1 MAAFDSEAFRRE
13 LQKNQQSKFL
23 LLGDE
28 ALSRKE
34 AFDII
39 RQFAKEQTY
48 TEKLSFT
55 VDRYFKW
62 DQCALSLQSQGLFSQ
77 KRIIEIIIPSGKIN
91 AEGGESFYEIIQN
104 FSQDDLVVVHLP
116 QIDKETKLQKW
127 FKEIEKIAYIIR
139 LDEIK
144 PLELPFWLKKRASL
158 LSINLDE
165 GSIQLISQFVHGNM
179 LAADQ
184 ELNKLALLFPNQ
196 SISYEKVS
204 QSISNVSRYDAF
216 ELTEYVLNGDQMK
229 TISTLNFL
237 KEEGQN
243 PISITN
249 SLSWVLKPM
258 LEIKELD
265 FRGQSLENHLTKS
278 RIFGDKLLFTK
289 KALSFFSLKHLR
301 AAIQKLSEIDK
312 ISKGVSPGD
321 AWLETTRLCLGL
333 AKIASRGRKI

>member
-1 MAAFDSEAFRRE
+1 MAAFDSEAFSKE
-13 LQKNQQSKFL
+13 LQKNQQLKFL

-48 TEKLSFT
+48 AEKLSFT

-62 DQCALSLQSQGLFSQ
+62 DQCASSLYSQGLFSQ
-77 KRIIEIIIPSGKIN
+77 KRIIEITIPSGKIN
-91 AEGGESFYEIIQN
+91 TEGGDSFYEIIQN

-116 QIDKETKLQKW
+116 QIDKETKLQKC
-127 FKEIEKIAYIIR
+127 FKEIEKNAYTIR
-139 LDEIK
+139 LNEIK
-144 PLELPFWLKKRASL
+144 PSELPFWLKKRASL

-165 GSIQLISQFVHGNM
+165 ESIQLISQFVHGNM

-196 SISYEKVS
+196 SISYKKVS

-216 ELTEYVLNGDQMK
+216 ELTEYVLNGDQIK

-237 KEEGQN
+237 KEE
-243 PISITN
+243 ILIA
-249 SLSWVLKPM
+249 
-258 LEIKELD
+258 D
-265 FRGQSLENHLTKS
+265 FFE
-278 RIFGDKLLFTK
+278 
-289 KALSFFSLKHLR
+289 ALY
-301 AAIQKLSEIDK
+301 
-312 ISKGVSPGD
+312 
-321 AWLETTRLCLGL
+321 
-333 AKIASRGRKI
+333 

>member
-1 MAAFDSEAFRRE
+1 MAAFDSEAFSKE

-23 LLGDE
+23 LLGNE

-62 DQCALSLQSQGLFSQ
+62 DQCASSLYSQGLFSQ

-104 FSQDDLVVVHLP
+104 FSQDDLIVVHLP

-127 FKEIEKIAYIIR
+127 FKEIEKIAYTIR

-144 PLELPFWLKKRASL
+144 PSELPFWLKKRASL

-165 GSIQLISQFVHGNM
+165 GSIELISQFVHGNM

-204 QSISNVSRYDAF
+204 QSIANVSRYDAF

-243 PISITN
+243 PISITS

-289 KALSFFSLKHLR
+289 KALSFFSFKHLR

>member
-1 MAAFDSEAFRRE
+1 MAAFDSEAFSKE

-39 RQFAKEQTY
+39 RQFAKEKTY

-55 VDRYFKW
+55 VDRFFKW
-62 DQCALSLQSQGLFSQ
+62 DQCASSLSSQGLFSQ

-91 AEGGESFYEIIQN
+91 AEGGDSFYKILQN
-104 FSQDDLVVVHLP
+104 LTQNDLLVVHLP
-116 QIDKETKLQKW
+116 QIDKETKFQRW
-127 FKEIEKIAYIIR
+127 FKEIEKIAYTIK

-144 PLELPFWLKKRASL
+144 PTELPFWLKKRASL
-158 LSINLDE
+158 LSIDLDE
-165 GSIQLISQFVHGNM
+165 ESIQLISQLVHGNM

-184 ELNKLALLFPNQ
+184 ELNKLALLFPGQ

-204 QSISNVSRYDAF
+204 QSISNVSRYDTY
-216 ELTEYVLNGDQMK
+216 ELTDYVLNGDQMK
-229 TISTLNFL
+229 TLLTLNFL

-243 PISITN
+243 PISITS

-265 FRGQSLENHLTKS
+265 FKGQSLENHLTKS
-278 RIFGDKLLFTK
+278 RIFGNKLIFTK
-289 KALSFFSLKHLR
+289 KAMSFFSLKHLR

-321 AWLETTRLCLGL
+321 AWLETMRLCLGL
-333 AKIASRGRKI
+333 AKIASRSRKI

>member
-1 MAAFDSEAFRRE
+1 MAAFDSEAFSKE

-62 DQCALSLQSQGLFSQ
+62 DQCASSLRSQGLFSQ

-104 FSQDDLVVVHLP
+104 FSQDDLIVVHLP

-127 FKEIEKIAYIIR
+127 FKEIEKIAYTIR

-144 PLELPFWLKKRASL
+144 PSELPFWLKKRASL

-165 GSIQLISQFVHGNM
+165 GSIELISQFVHGNM

-204 QSISNVSRYDAF
+204 QSIANVSRYDAF

-243 PISITN
+243 PISITS

-289 KALSFFSLKHLR
+289 KALSFFSFKHLR

-321 AWLETTRLCLGL
+321 AWLEITRLCLGL

>member
-1 MAAFDSEAFRRE
+1 MAAFDSEAFSRE

-62 DQCALSLQSQGLFSQ
+62 DQCVSSLRSQGLFSQ

-104 FSQDDLVVVHLP
+104 FSQDDLIVVHLP

-127 FKEIEKIAYIIR
+127 FKEIEKIAYTIR

-144 PLELPFWLKKRASL
+144 PSELPFWLKKRASL
-158 LSINLDE
+158 LSINMDE
-165 GSIQLISQFVHGNM
+165 ESIQLISQFVHGNM

-243 PISITN
+243 PISITS

>member
-1 MAAFDSEAFRRE
+1 MAAFDSEAFSKE

-39 RQFAKEQTY
+39 RQFAKEKTY

-62 DQCALSLQSQGLFSQ
+62 DQCASSLLSQGLFSQ

-91 AEGGESFYEIIQN
+91 IEGGESFYEILQN
-104 FSQDDLVVVHLP
+104 FSQDDLLVVHLP
-116 QIDKETKLQKW
+116 QIDKETKIQKW
-127 FKEIEKIAYIIR
+127 FKEIEKIAYTIK

-144 PLELPFWLKKRASL
+144 PSELPFWLKKRASL
-158 LSINLDE
+158 LSISLDE
-165 GSIQLISQFVHGNM
+165 ESIQLISQFVHGNM

-184 ELNKLALLFPNQ
+184 ELNKLALLFPSQ

-229 TISTLNFL
+229 TLSTLNFL

-243 PISITN
+243 PISITS

-265 FRGQSLENHLTKS
+265 FKGQSLENHLTKS
-278 RIFGDKLLFTK
+278 RIFGDKLVFAK

>member
-1 MAAFDSEAFRRE
+1 MAVFDSEAFSKE

-39 RQFAKEQTY
+39 RQFAKELSY

-62 DQCALSLQSQGLFSQ
+62 DQCASSLRSQGLFSQ

-104 FSQDDLVVVHLP
+104 FSQDDLIVVHLP

-127 FKEIEKIAYIIR
+127 FKEIEKIAYTIR

-144 PLELPFWLKKRASL
+144 PSELPFWLKKRASL

-165 GSIQLISQFVHGNM
+165 ESIQLISQFVHGNM

-184 ELNKLALLFPNQ
+184 ELNKLALLFPSQ

-204 QSISNVSRYDAF
+204 QSISNVSRYDTF

-243 PISITN
+243 PISITS

-312 ISKGVSPGD
+312 ISKGVLPGD
-321 AWLETTRLCLGL
+321 AWLEMTRLCLGL

>member
-1 MAAFDSEAFRRE
+1 MAAFDSEAFSKE

-39 RQFAKEQTY
+39 RQFAKEKTY

-55 VDRYFKW
+55 VDRFFKW
-62 DQCALSLQSQGLFSQ
+62 DQCASSLSSQGLFSQ

-91 AEGGESFYEIIQN
+91 AEGGDSFYKILQN
-104 FSQDDLVVVHLP
+104 LTQNDLLVVHLP
-116 QIDKETKLQKW
+116 QIDKETKFQRW
-127 FKEIEKIAYIIR
+127 FKEIEKIAYTIK

-144 PLELPFWLKKRASL
+144 PTELAFWLKKRASL
-158 LSINLDE
+158 LSIDLDE
-165 GSIQLISQFVHGNM
+165 ESIQLISQLVHGNM

-184 ELNKLALLFPNQ
+184 ELNKLALLFPGQ

-204 QSISNVSRYDAF
+204 QSISNVSRYDTY
-216 ELTEYVLNGDQMK
+216 ELTDYVLNGDQMK
-229 TISTLNFL
+229 TLLTLNFL

-243 PISITN
+243 PISITG

-265 FRGQSLENHLTKS
+265 FKGQSLENHLTKS
-278 RIFGDKLLFTK
+278 RIFGNKLIFTK
-289 KALSFFSLKHLR
+289 KAMSFFSLKHLR

-321 AWLETTRLCLGL
+321 AWLETMRLCLGL
-333 AKIASRGRKI
+333 AKIASRSRKI

>member
-1 MAAFDSEAFRRE
+1 MAAFDSEAFSKE

-39 RQFAKEQTY
+39 RQFAKEKTY

-55 VDRYFKW
+55 VDRFFKW
-62 DQCALSLQSQGLFSQ
+62 DQCASSLSSQGLFSQ

-91 AEGGESFYEIIQN
+91 AEAGDSFYKILQN
-104 FSQDDLVVVHLP
+104 LTQNDLLVVHLP
-116 QIDKETKLQKW
+116 QIDKETKFQRW
-127 FKEIEKIAYIIR
+127 FKEIEKIAYTIK

-144 PLELPFWLKKRASL
+144 PTELAFWLKKRASL
-158 LSINLDE
+158 LSIDLDE
-165 GSIQLISQFVHGNM
+165 ESIQLISQLVHGNM

-184 ELNKLALLFPNQ
+184 ELNKLALLFPGQ

-204 QSISNVSRYDAF
+204 QSISNVSRYDTY
-216 ELTEYVLNGDQMK
+216 ELTDYVLNGDQMK
-229 TISTLNFL
+229 TLLTLNFL

-243 PISITN
+243 PISITS

-265 FRGQSLENHLTKS
+265 FKGQSLENHLTKS
-278 RIFGDKLLFTK
+278 RIFGNKLIFTK
-289 KALSFFSLKHLR
+289 KAMSFFSLKHLR

-321 AWLETTRLCLGL
+321 AWLETMRLCLGL
-333 AKIASRGRKI
+333 AKIASRSRKI

>member
-1 MAAFDSEAFRRE
+1 MAAFDSEAFSRE

-39 RQFAKEQTY
+39 RQFAKERTY

-62 DQCALSLQSQGLFSQ
+62 DQCASSLHSQGLFSQ

-104 FSQDDLVVVHLP
+104 FSQDDLIVVHLP

-127 FKEIEKIAYIIR
+127 FKEIEKIAYTIR

-144 PLELPFWLKKRASL
+144 PSELPFWLKKRASL

-196 SISYEKVS
+196 SISYQKVS

-216 ELTEYVLNGDQMK
+216 ELTEYVLNGDQMN

-243 PISITN
+243 PISITS

>member
-1 MAAFDSEAFRRE
+1 MAAFDSEAFSKE

-39 RQFAKEQTY
+39 RQFAKEKTY

-55 VDRYFKW
+55 VDRFFKW
-62 DQCALSLQSQGLFSQ
+62 DQCASSLSSQGLFSQ

-91 AEGGESFYEIIQN
+91 AEGGDSFYKILQN
-104 FSQDDLVVVHLP
+104 LTQNDLLVVHLP
-116 QIDKETKLQKW
+116 QIDKETKIQRW
-127 FKEIEKIAYIIR
+127 FKEIEKIAYTIK

-144 PLELPFWLKKRASL
+144 PTELPFWLKKRASL
-158 LSINLDE
+158 LSIDLDE
-165 GSIQLISQFVHGNM
+165 ESIQLISQLVHGNM

-184 ELNKLALLFPNQ
+184 ELNKLALLFPGQ

-204 QSISNVSRYDAF
+204 QSISNVSRYDTY

-229 TISTLNFL
+229 TLLTLNFL

-243 PISITN
+243 PISITS

-265 FRGQSLENHLTKS
+265 FKGQSLENHLTKS
-278 RIFGDKLLFTK
+278 RIFGDKLIFTK
-289 KALSFFSLKHLR
+289 KAMSFFSLKHLR

-321 AWLETTRLCLGL
+321 AWLETMRLCLGL
-333 AKIASRGRKI
+333 AKIASRSRKI

>member
-1 MAAFDSEAFRRE
+1 MAVFDSEAFSKE

-39 RQFAKEQTY
+39 RQFAKEKTY

-55 VDRYFKW
+55 VDRFFKW
-62 DQCALSLQSQGLFSQ
+62 DQCASSLSSQGLFSQ

-91 AEGGESFYEIIQN
+91 AEGGDSFYKILQN
-104 FSQDDLVVVHLP
+104 LTQNDLLVVHLP
-116 QIDKETKLQKW
+116 QIDKETKFQRW
-127 FKEIEKIAYIIR
+127 FKEIEKIAYTIK

-144 PLELPFWLKKRASL
+144 PTELAFWLKKRASL
-158 LSINLDE
+158 LSIDLDE
-165 GSIQLISQFVHGNM
+165 ESIQLISQLVHGNM

-184 ELNKLALLFPNQ
+184 ELNKLALLFPGQ

-204 QSISNVSRYDAF
+204 QSISNVSRYDTY
-216 ELTEYVLNGDQMK
+216 ELTDYVLNGDQMK
-229 TISTLNFL
+229 TLLTLNFL

-243 PISITN
+243 PISITS

-265 FRGQSLENHLTKS
+265 FKGQSLENHLTKS
-278 RIFGDKLLFTK
+278 RIFGNKLIFTK
-289 KALSFFSLKHLR
+289 KAMSFFSLKHLR

-321 AWLETTRLCLGL
+321 AWLETMRLCLGL
-333 AKIASRGRKI
+333 AKIASRSRKI

>member
-1 MAAFDSEAFRRE
+1 MAAFDSEAFSRE

-62 DQCALSLQSQGLFSQ
+62 DQCASSLHSQGLFSQ

-104 FSQDDLVVVHLP
+104 FSQDDLIVVHLP

-127 FKEIEKIAYIIR
+127 FKEIEKIAYTIR

-144 PLELPFWLKKRASL
+144 PLELPFWLKNRASL
-158 LSINLDE
+158 LSIKIDDE
-165 GSIQLISQFVHGNM
+165 SIQLISQFVHGNM

-216 ELTEYVLNGDQMK
+216 ELTEYVLNGNQMK

-243 PISITN
+243 PISITS

>member
-1 MAAFDSEAFRRE
+1 MAAFDSEAFSKE

-39 RQFAKEQTY
+39 RQFAKEKTY

-55 VDRYFKW
+55 VDRFFKW
-62 DQCALSLQSQGLFSQ
+62 DQCASSLSSQGLFSQ

-91 AEGGESFYEIIQN
+91 AEGGDSFYKILQN
-104 FSQDDLVVVHLP
+104 LTQNDLLVVHLP
-116 QIDKETKLQKW
+116 QIDKETKFHRW
-127 FKEIEKIAYIIR
+127 FKEIEKIAYTIK

-144 PLELPFWLKKRASL
+144 PTELPFWLKKRASL
-158 LSINLDE
+158 LSIDLDE
-165 GSIQLISQFVHGNM
+165 ESIQLISQLVHGNM

-184 ELNKLALLFPNQ
+184 ELNKLALLFPGQ

-204 QSISNVSRYDAF
+204 QSISNVSRYDTY
-216 ELTEYVLNGDQMK
+216 ELTDYVLNGDQMK
-229 TISTLNFL
+229 TLLTLNFL

-243 PISITN
+243 PISITS

-265 FRGQSLENHLTKS
+265 FKGQSLENHLTKS
-278 RIFGDKLLFTK
+278 RIFGNKLIFTK
-289 KALSFFSLKHLR
+289 KAMSFFSLKHLR

-321 AWLETTRLCLGL
+321 AWLETMRLCLGL
-333 AKIASRGRKI
+333 AKIASRSRKI

>member
-1 MAAFDSEAFRRE
+1 MAAFDSEAFSKE

-62 DQCALSLQSQGLFSQ
+62 DQCASSLYSQGLFSQ

-91 AEGGESFYEIIQN
+91 AESGESFYEIIQN
-104 FSQDDLVVVHLP
+104 FSQDDLIVVHLP

-127 FKEIEKIAYIIR
+127 FKEIEKIAYTIR

-144 PLELPFWLKKRASL
+144 PSELPFWLKKRASL

-196 SISYEKVS
+196 SISYQKVS
-204 QSISNVSRYDAF
+204 QSISNVSCYDAF
-216 ELTEYVLNGDQMK
+216 ELTEYVLNGDQIK

-243 PISITN
+243 PISITS

>member
-1 MAAFDSEAFRRE
+1 MAAFDSEAFSRE

-62 DQCALSLQSQGLFSQ
+62 DQCASSLHYQGLFSQ

-104 FSQDDLVVVHLP
+104 FSQDDLIVVHLP

-127 FKEIEKIAYIIR
+127 FKEIEKIAYTIR

-144 PLELPFWLKKRASL
+144 PSELPFWLKKRASL

-196 SISYEKVS
+196 SISYQKVS

-243 PISITN
+243 PISITS

>member
-1 MAAFDSEAFRRE
+1 MVAFDSEAFSKE

-39 RQFAKEQTY
+39 RQFAKEKTY

-62 DQCALSLQSQGLFSQ
+62 DQCASSLSSHGLFSQ
-77 KRIIEIIIPSGKIN
+77 KRMIEIISPSGKIN
-91 AEGGESFYEIIQN
+91 TEGDESFYEILQN
-104 FSQDDLVVVHLP
+104 FSQDDLLVIHLP

-127 FKEIEKIAYIIR
+127 FKEIEKIAYTIK
-139 LDEIK
+139 LDEIR
-144 PLELPFWLKKRASL
+144 PSELPFWLKKRASL
-158 LSINLDE
+158 LSISLDE
-165 GSIQLISQFVHGNM
+165 ESIQLISQFVHGNM

-184 ELNKLALLFPNQ
+184 ELNKLALLFPRQ
-196 SISYEKVS
+196 SISFEKVS

-229 TISTLNFL
+229 TLSTLNFL

-243 PISITN
+243 PISITS

-265 FRGQSLENHLTKS
+265 FKGQFLENHLTKS
-278 RIFGDKLLFTK
+278 RIFGVKLVFTK

-321 AWLETTRLCLGL
+321 AWLETMRLCLGL

>member
-1 MAAFDSEAFRRE
+1 MAAFDSEAFSRE

-62 DQCALSLQSQGLFSQ
+62 DQCASSLHSQGLFSQ

-104 FSQDDLVVVHLP
+104 FSQDDLIVVHLP

-127 FKEIEKIAYIIR
+127 FKEIEKIAYTIR

-144 PLELPFWLKKRASL
+144 PSELPFWLKKRASL

-165 GSIQLISQFVHGNM
+165 GSIELISQFVHGNM

-204 QSISNVSRYDAF
+204 QSIANVSRYDAF

-243 PISITN
+243 PISITS

-289 KALSFFSLKHLR
+289 KALSFFSFKHLR

-321 AWLETTRLCLGL
+321 AWLEITRLCLGL

>member
-1 MAAFDSEAFRRE
+1 MAAFDSEAFSKE

-23 LLGDE
+23 LLGNE

-62 DQCALSLQSQGLFSQ
+62 DQCASSLYSQGLFSQ

-104 FSQDDLVVVHLP
+104 FSQDDLIVVHLP

-127 FKEIEKIAYIIR
+127 FKEIEKIAYTIR

-144 PLELPFWLKKRASL
+144 PSELPFWLKKRASL

-165 GSIQLISQFVHGNM
+165 GSIELISQFVHGNM

-204 QSISNVSRYDAF
+204 QSIANVSRYDAF

-243 PISITN
+243 PISITS

-289 KALSFFSLKHLR
+289 KALSFFSFKHLR

-321 AWLETTRLCLGL
+321 AWLEITRLCLGL

>member
-1 MAAFDSEAFRRE
+1 MAAFDSEAFSRE

-62 DQCALSLQSQGLFSQ
+62 DQCASSLRSQGLFSQ

-104 FSQDDLVVVHLP
+104 FSQDDLIVVHLP

-127 FKEIEKIAYIIR
+127 FKEIEKIAYTIR

-144 PLELPFWLKKRASL
+144 PSELPFWLKKRASL

-196 SISYEKVS
+196 SISYQKVS

-243 PISITN
+243 PISITS

-289 KALSFFSLKHLR
+289 KALSFFSFKHLR

>member
-1 MAAFDSEAFRRE
+1 MAVFDSEVFSKQ
-13 LQKNQQSKFL
+13 LQKNWQSKFL

-34 AFDII
+34 AFDTI
-39 RQFAKEQTY
+39 RQFAKNQTY
-48 TEKLSFT
+48 EEKLSFT

-62 DQCALSLQSQGLFSQ
+62 DQCASSLSSKGLFSQ

-116 QIDKETKLQKW
+116 QVDKETKLQKW
-127 FKEIEKIAYIIR
+127 FKEIEKIAYTIR

-144 PLELPFWLKKRASL
+144 PSELPFWLKKRASL

-184 ELNKLALLFPNQ
+184 ELNKLVLLFPNQ

-216 ELTEYVLNGDQMK
+216 ELTEYVLNGDQIK

-243 PISITN
+243 LISITS

-265 FRGQSLENHLTKS
+265 FRGHSLENHLTKS

-301 AAIQKLSEIDK
+301 ASIQKLSEIDK

>member
-1 MAAFDSEAFRRE
+1 MTAFDSEAFSRE
-13 LQKNQQSKFL
+13 LQKNQKSKFL

-39 RQFAKEQTY
+39 RQFAKKQGY
-48 TEKLSFT
+48 TEKLDFT

-62 DQCALSLQSQGLFSQ
+62 NECASSLSSQGLFSQ
-77 KRIIEIIIPSGKIN
+77 KRIIEITILSGKIN
-91 AEGGESFYEIIQN
+91 TEGGESFYEILKT
-104 FSQDDLVVVHLP
+104 FSRDDLLVVHLP
-116 QIDKETKLQKW
+116 QVDKETKLQKW
-127 FKEIEKIAYIIR
+127 FKEIKKVSYTIR
-139 LDEIK
+139 LNEIK
-144 PLELPFWLKKRASL
+144 PNELHSWLKKRASL

-165 GSIQLISQFVHGNM
+165 NSIELISHFVHGNM

-184 ELNKLALLFPNQ
+184 ELNKLTLLFPNQ

-216 ELTEYVLNGDQMK
+216 ELTEYLLNGDQKK

-243 PISITN
+243 PISITS
-249 SLSWVLKPM
+249 SLSRVLKPM
-258 LEIKELD
+258 LEVKELD
-265 FRGQSLENHLTKS
+265 FKSQSLDSHLTKS
-278 RIFGDKLLFTK
+278 RIFGDRLIHVK
-289 KALSFFSLKHLR
+289 KSLSFFSTKHLR

-312 ISKGVSPGD
+312 ISKGVSSGD
-321 AWLETTRLCLGL
+321 AWLEITRLCLGL

>member
-1 MAAFDSEAFRRE
+1 MAVFDSEAFSKE

-62 DQCALSLQSQGLFSQ
+62 DQCASSLHSQGLFSQ

-104 FSQDDLVVVHLP
+104 FSQDDLIVVHLP

-127 FKEIEKIAYIIR
+127 FKEIEKIAYTIR

-144 PLELPFWLKKRASL
+144 PSELPFWLKKRASL
-158 LSINLDE
+158 LSINMDE
-165 GSIQLISQFVHGNM
+165 ESIQLISQFVHGNM

-184 ELNKLALLFPNQ
+184 ELNKLALLFPSQ

-243 PISITN
+243 PISITS

-321 AWLETTRLCLGL
+321 AWLETTRLCMGL

>member
-1 MAAFDSEAFRRE
+1 MAAFDSEAFSKE

-23 LLGDE
+23 LLGNE

-34 AFDII
+34 AFDTI
-39 RQFAKEQTY
+39 RQFAKDQAF

-62 DQCALSLQSQGLFSQ
+62 DQCTLSLSSQGLFSQ

-91 AEGGESFYEIIQN
+91 ADDSESFCEILQN
-104 FSQDDLVVVHLP
+104 FSQDDLLVVHLP
-116 QIDKETKLQKW
+116 QIDKETKLYKW
-127 FKEIEKIAYIIR
+127 FKEIEKIAFIVR

-144 PLELPFWLKKRASL
+144 PAELPFWLKKRAST

-165 GSIQLISQFVHGNM
+165 ESIQLISQFVHGNM

-184 ELNKLALLFPNQ
+184 ELNKLALLFPSQ
-196 SISYEKVS
+196 FIPYEKVS
-204 QSISNVSRYDAF
+204 QSISNLSRYDAF

-229 TISTLNFL
+229 TLSTLKFL

-243 PISITN
+243 PIGITS

-258 LEIKELD
+258 LEIKELE
-265 FRGQSLENHLTKS
+265 FKGQSLESHLTKS
-278 RIFGDKLLFTK
+278 RIFGDKLMFVK
-289 KALSFFSLKHLR
+289 KALSFFSVKHLR

-321 AWLETTRLCLGL
+321 PWLETMRLCLGL
-333 AKIASRGRKI
+333 AKISSRGRKI

>member
-1 MAAFDSEAFRRE
+1 MAAFDSEAFSRE

-39 RQFAKEQTY
+39 RQFAKELSY

-62 DQCALSLQSQGLFSQ
+62 DQCASSLHSQGLFSQ

-104 FSQDDLVVVHLP
+104 FSQDDLIVVHLP

-127 FKEIEKIAYIIR
+127 FKEIEKIAYTIR

-144 PLELPFWLKKRASL
+144 PSELPFWLKKRASL

-196 SISYEKVS
+196 SISYQKVS

-243 PISITN
+243 PISITS

>member
-1 MAAFDSEAFRRE
+1 MAAFDSEVFSKE

-39 RQFAKEQTY
+39 RQFAKEKTY

-62 DQCALSLQSQGLFSQ
+62 DQCASSLSSQGLFSQ

-104 FSQDDLVVVHLP
+104 FSQDDLIVVHLP

-127 FKEIEKIAYIIR
+127 FKEIEKIAYTIR

-144 PLELPFWLKKRASL
+144 PSELPFWLKKRASL

-165 GSIQLISQFVHGNM
+165 GSIELISQFVHGNM

-204 QSISNVSRYDAF
+204 QSIANVSRYDAF

-243 PISITN
+243 PISITS

-289 KALSFFSLKHLR
+289 KALSFFSFKHLR

-321 AWLETTRLCLGL
+321 AWLEITRLCLGL

>member
-1 MAAFDSEAFRRE
+1 MAAFDSEAFSKE

-39 RQFAKEQTY
+39 RQFAKEKTY

-55 VDRYFKW
+55 VDRFFKW
-62 DQCALSLQSQGLFSQ
+62 DQCASSLSSQGLFSQ

-91 AEGGESFYEIIQN
+91 AEGGDSFYKILQN
-104 FSQDDLVVVHLP
+104 LTQNDLLVVHLP
-116 QIDKETKLQKW
+116 QIDKETKFQRW
-127 FKEIEKIAYIIR
+127 FKEIEKIAYTIK

-144 PLELPFWLKKRASL
+144 PTELAFWLKKRASL
-158 LSINLDE
+158 LSIDLDE
-165 GSIQLISQFVHGNM
+165 ESIQLISQLVHGNM

-184 ELNKLALLFPNQ
+184 ELNKLALLFPGQ

-204 QSISNVSRYDAF
+204 QSISNVSRYDTY
-216 ELTEYVLNGDQMK
+216 ELTDYVLNGDQMK
-229 TISTLNFL
+229 TLLTLNFL

-243 PISITN
+243 PISITS

-265 FRGQSLENHLTKS
+265 FKGQSLENHLTKS
-278 RIFGDKLLFTK
+278 RIFGDKLIFTK

-321 AWLETTRLCLGL
+321 AWLETMRLCLGL
-333 AKIASRGRKI
+333 AKIASRSRKI

>member
-1 MAAFDSEAFRRE
+1 MAAFDSEAFSRE

-62 DQCALSLQSQGLFSQ
+62 DQCASSLHSQGLFSQ

-104 FSQDDLVVVHLP
+104 FSQDDLIVVHLP

-127 FKEIEKIAYIIR
+127 FKEIEKIAYTIR

-144 PLELPFWLKKRASL
+144 PSELPFWLKKRASL

-196 SISYEKVS
+196 SISYQKVS

-243 PISITN
+243 PISITS

>member
-1 MAAFDSEAFRRE
+1 MAAFDSEAFSKE

-39 RQFAKEQTY
+39 RQFAKELSY

-62 DQCALSLQSQGLFSQ
+62 DQCASSLYSQGLFSQ

-104 FSQDDLVVVHLP
+104 FSRNDLIVVHLP

-127 FKEIEKIAYIIR
+127 FKEIEKIAYTIR

-144 PLELPFWLKKRASL
+144 PFELPFWLNKRASL

-165 GSIQLISQFVHGNM
+165 ESIQLISQFVHGNM

-196 SISYEKVS
+196 SISYQKVS

-243 PISITN
+243 PISITS

-321 AWLETTRLCLGL
+321 AWLEITRLCLGL

>member
-1 MAAFDSEAFRRE
+1 MAAFDSEAFSKE

-39 RQFAKEQTY
+39 RQFAKEKTY

-55 VDRYFKW
+55 VDRFFKW
-62 DQCALSLQSQGLFSQ
+62 DQCASSLLSQGLFSQ

-91 AEGGESFYEIIQN
+91 AEGGDSFYKILQN
-104 FSQDDLVVVHLP
+104 LTQNDLLVVHLP
-116 QIDKETKLQKW
+116 QIDKETKFQRW
-127 FKEIEKIAYIIR
+127 FKEIEKIAYTIK

-144 PLELPFWLKKRASL
+144 PTELAFWLKKRASL
-158 LSINLDE
+158 LSIDLDE
-165 GSIQLISQFVHGNM
+165 ESIQLISQLVHGNM

-184 ELNKLALLFPNQ
+184 ELNKLALLFPGQ

-204 QSISNVSRYDAF
+204 QSISNVSRYDTY
-216 ELTEYVLNGDQMK
+216 ELTDYVLNGDQMK
-229 TISTLNFL
+229 TLLTLNFL

-243 PISITN
+243 PISITS

-265 FRGQSLENHLTKS
+265 FKGQSLENHLTKS
-278 RIFGDKLLFTK
+278 RIFGNKLIFTK
-289 KALSFFSLKHLR
+289 KAMSFFSLKHLR

-321 AWLETTRLCLGL
+321 AWLETMRLCLGL
-333 AKIASRGRKI
+333 AKIASRSRKI

>member
-1 MAAFDSEAFRRE
+1 MAAFDSEAFSKE

-39 RQFAKEQTY
+39 RQFAKEKTY

-55 VDRYFKW
+55 VDRFFKW
-62 DQCALSLQSQGLFSQ
+62 DQCASSLSSQGLFSQ

-91 AEGGESFYEIIQN
+91 AEGGDSFYKILQN
-104 FSQDDLVVVHLP
+104 LTQNDLLVVHLP
-116 QIDKETKLQKW
+116 QIDKETKFQRW
-127 FKEIEKIAYIIR
+127 FKEIEKIAYTIK

-144 PLELPFWLKKRASL
+144 PTELAFWLKKRASL
-158 LSINLDE
+158 LTIDLDE
-165 GSIQLISQFVHGNM
+165 ESIQLISQLVHGNM

-184 ELNKLALLFPNQ
+184 ELNKLALLFPGQ

-204 QSISNVSRYDAF
+204 QSISNVSRYDTY
-216 ELTEYVLNGDQMK
+216 ELTDYVLNGDQMK
-229 TISTLNFL
+229 TLLTLNFL

-243 PISITN
+243 PISITS

-265 FRGQSLENHLTKS
+265 FKGQSLENHLTKS
-278 RIFGDKLLFTK
+278 RIFGNKLIFTK
-289 KALSFFSLKHLR
+289 KAMSFFSLKHLR

-321 AWLETTRLCLGL
+321 AWLETMRLCLGL
-333 AKIASRGRKI
+333 AKIASRSRKI

>member
-1 MAAFDSEAFRRE
+1 MAAFDSEAFSRE

-39 RQFAKEQTY
+39 RQFAKELSY

-62 DQCALSLQSQGLFSQ
+62 DQCASSLHSQGLFSQ

-104 FSQDDLVVVHLP
+104 FSQDDLIVVHLP

-127 FKEIEKIAYIIR
+127 FKEIEKIAYTIR

-144 PLELPFWLKKRASL
+144 PSELPFWLKKRASL

-184 ELNKLALLFPNQ
+184 ELNKLALLFPSQ

-243 PISITN
+243 PISITS

>member
-1 MAAFDSEAFRRE
+1 MAAFDSEAFSRE

-62 DQCALSLQSQGLFSQ
+62 DQCASSLRSQGLFSQ

-104 FSQDDLVVVHLP
+104 FSQDDLIVVHLP

-127 FKEIEKIAYIIR
+127 FKEIEKIAYTIR

-144 PLELPFWLKKRASL
+144 PSELPFWLKKRASL

-196 SISYEKVS
+196 SISYQKVS

-243 PISITN
+243 PISITS

>member
-1 MAAFDSEAFRRE
+1 MAAFDSEAFKKE

-39 RQFAKEQTY
+39 LQFAKENTY
-48 TEKLSFT
+48 TEKLTFT
-55 VDRYFKW
+55 VDRFFKW
-62 DQCALSLQSQGLFSQ
+62 DQCASYLSSQGLFSQ
-77 KRIIEIIIPSGKIN
+77 KRIIEIIVPSGKIN
-91 AEGGESFYEIIQN
+91 TEGGDSFFKILQN
-104 FSQDDLVVVHLP
+104 LSQNDLLVVHLP
-116 QIDKETKLQKW
+116 QIDKETKIQRW
-127 FKEIEKIAYIIR
+127 FKEIEKIAYTIK

-144 PLELPFWLKKRASL
+144 PTELPFWLKKRASL
-158 LSINLDE
+158 LSIDLDE
-165 GSIQLISQFVHGNM
+165 ESIQLISQLVHGNM

-184 ELNKLALLFPNQ
+184 ELNKLALLFPGQ

-204 QSISNVSRYDAF
+204 QSISNVSRYDTY
-216 ELTEYVLNGDQMK
+216 ELTDYVLNGDQMK
-229 TISTLNFL
+229 TLLTLNFL

-243 PISITN
+243 PISITS

-265 FRGQSLENHLTKS
+265 FKGQSLENHLTKS
-278 RIFGDKLLFTK
+278 RIFGNKLIFTK
-289 KALSFFSLKHLR
+289 KAMSFFSLKHLR
-301 AAIQKLSEIDK
+301 ASIQKLSEIDK

-321 AWLETTRLCLGL
+321 AWLETMRLCLGL
-333 AKIASRGRKI
+333 AKIASRSRKI